1 MSSDDGLV
9 YFEDL
14 EVGSTASF
22 GRYEVTREEVIDFAS
37 KYDPQPFHLSDEAA
51 AQTHF
56 GRISAS
62 GWHTCAMTMRM
73 LVDNITE
80 RKQAGLGS
88 PGLDELR
95 WLKPVYPGDTLRVES
110 ELISKKQSQSRPEM
124 GSFQSIVRVFNQND
138 VVVMSMKSI
147 GLIRVRN
154 PGGSG

>member
-1 MSSDDGLV
+1 MDDGLT

-14 EVGSTASF
+14 EVGTIARF

-138 VVVMSMKSI
+138 VVVCTMKSI

-154 PGGSG
+154 PGNGV